1 MTGDKTETPA
11 LPSPAE
17 CRRCGGE
24 HAPRGRG
31 SPVRALLRSSLLCRQ
46 RPGPEVRGAPLLVSL
61 KETPVRTASMDASGF
76 SENQHWVTAAS
87 GSRRRC
93 PGHGQRQH
101 PPHLHH
107 LLTCP
112 GSLSSKKHPPL
123 RSPAGRPHPRPAP
136 TMPGAR
142 AQRHHHC
149 PAAQDQ
155 PAQRASSTSRHVHQ
169 RRGGAAARLPGLGAP
184 SDPTQGYLLSLHH
197 NAGCWQKATGHPTSG
212 VTERRRLCNVHC
224 WKFNPN
230 NF

>member
-1 MTGDKTETPA
+1 MQT
-11 LPSPAE
+11 L
-17 CRRCGGE
+17 RRGTR
-24 HAPRGRG
+24 APRPREPSESSAPLK
-31 SPVRALLRSSLLCRQ
+31 SPVPSEAWTRGERRPTSGVTQGNSCPNSFDGCLRLLRESTLGHSGKRKQ
-46 RPGPEVRGAPLLVSL
+46 AAPPRPR
-61 KETPVRTASMDASGF
+61 
-76 SENQHWVTAAS
+76 SEAAS
-87 GSRRRC
+87 SAPAPPPNVSR
-93 PGHGQRQH
+93 
-101 PPHLHH
+101 
-107 LLTCP
+107 
-112 GSLSSKKHPPL
+112 SLSSKRHPPL

>member
-1 MTGDKTETPA
+1 M
-11 LPSPAE
+11 
-17 CRRCGGE
+17 
-24 HAPRGRG
+24 
-31 SPVRALLRSSLLCRQ
+31 RALLRSSLLCRQ

-76 SENQHWVTAAS
+76 SESTLGHSGKRKQAAPPRPRSEAAS
-87 GSRRRC
+87 SA
-93 PGHGQRQH
+93 PA
-101 PPHLHH
+101 PPPNV
-107 LLTCP
+107 P
-112 GSLSSKKHPPL
+112 GSLSSKRHPPL